1 MGKSSYENR
10 DFRSISNYIR
20 KEKVRRTEF
29 DVKDENSVNEVLEAC
44 EYGSLSLISE
54 GKPYVIALNF
64 VFFENSIFFHGAKEG
79 RKVEAIK
86 SNPNASFL
94 VVKPYSFIP
103 SYFSDT
109 MSASPATQFFASV
122 LFEGT
127 ISFIEDGN
135 KKAKVLNAL
144 MKKFQSEDSFEEIA
158 YEKAMYTKIL
168 DKTAILELK
177 PENISC
183 KIKVGQNLNEEKRNR
198 LIEKLKSRDLE
209 IDEETIKQMKLHS

>member
-1 MGKSSYENR
+1 M
-10 DFRSISNYIR
+10 
-20 KEKVRRTEF
+20 RRAEF
-29 DVKDENSVNEVLEAC
+29 DVKDENSLNEVLETC

-54 GKPYVIALNF
+54 GKPYVVALNF

-79 RKVEAIK
+79 RKIKAIK

-103 SYFSDT
+103 SFFSDT

-122 LFEGT
+122 LIEGN

-135 KKAKVLNAL
+135 IKAKVLNAL

-158 YEKAMYTKIL
+158 YEKAMYTKML
-168 DKTAILELK
+168 DKTAIIELK
-177 PENISC
+177 IETQSC
-183 KIKVGQNLNEEKRNR
+183 KIKVGQNLNEERKNKF
-198 LIEKLKSRDLE
+198 LEKLKNRNSQ
-209 IDEETIKQMKLHS
+209 IDNETIKVMEIYKK

>member
-1 MGKSSYENR
+1 M
-10 DFRSISNYIR
+10 
-20 KEKVRRTEF
+20 RRAEF
-29 DVKDENSVNEVLEAC
+29 DIKDENSINELLESC

-54 GKPYVIALNF
+54 GKPYVVALNF

-79 RKVEAIK
+79 RKIEAIK

-109 MSASPATQFFASV
+109 MAACPATQFFASV

-127 ISFIEDGN
+127 VSFIEDGN
-135 KKAKVLNAL
+135 IKAKVLNAL
-144 MKKFQSEDSFEEIA
+144 MKKFQKEDSFEEIA

-183 KIKVGQNLNEEKRNR
+183 KIKVGQNLNEERKNKF
-198 LIEKLKSRDLE
+198 LEKLKNRNSQ
-209 IDEETIKQMKLHS
+209 IDNETIKQMKIHS

>member
-1 MGKSSYENR
+1 M
-10 DFRSISNYIR
+10 
-20 KEKVRRTEF
+20 RRAEF
-29 DVKDENSVNEVLEAC
+29 DVKDKNSINEILQAC
-44 EYGSLSLISE
+44 EYGTLSLISE
-54 GKPYVIALNF
+54 GKPYVVALNF

-79 RKVEAIK
+79 KKIEAIK

-109 MSASPATQFFASV
+109 MAACPATQFFASV

-135 KKAKVLNAL
+135 IKAKVLNAL
-144 MKKFQSEDSFEEIA
+144 MKKFQSEDSFEEIS
-158 YEKAMYTKIL
+158 YEKAMYTKML
-168 DKTAILELK
+168 DKTAIFELK

-198 LIEKLKSRDLE
+198 LMEKLKSRDLG
-209 IDEETIKQMKLHS
+209 IDEETIKQMNLRS

>member
-1 MGKSSYENR
+1 M
-10 DFRSISNYIR
+10 
-20 KEKVRRTEF
+20 RRAEF
-29 DVKDENSVNEVLEAC
+29 DVKDKNSINEILQAC
-44 EYGSLSLISE
+44 EYGTLSLISE
-54 GKPYVIALNF
+54 GKPYVVALNF

-79 RKVEAIK
+79 KKIEAIK

-109 MSASPATQFFASV
+109 MAACPATQFFASV

-135 KKAKVLNAL
+135 IKAKVLNAL
-144 MKKFQSEDSFEEIA
+144 MKKFQSEDSFEEIS
-158 YEKAMYTKIL
+158 YEKAMYTKML
-168 DKTAILELK
+168 DKTAIFELK
-177 PENISC
+177 PQNISC

-198 LIEKLKSRDLE
+198 LMEKLKSRDLG
-209 IDEETIKQMKLHS
+209 IDEETIKQMNLRS

>member
-1 MGKSSYENR
+1 M
-10 DFRSISNYIR
+10 
-20 KEKVRRTEF
+20 RRAEF
-29 DVKDENSVNEVLEAC
+29 DVKDKNSINEILQAC
-44 EYGSLSLISE
+44 EYGTLSLISE
-54 GKPYVIALNF
+54 GKPYVVALNF

-79 RKVEAIK
+79 KKIEAIK

-109 MSASPATQFFASV
+109 MAACPATQFFASV

-135 KKAKVLNAL
+135 IKAKVLNAL
-144 MKKFQSEDSFEEIA
+144 MKKFQSEDSFEEIS
-158 YEKAMYTKIL
+158 YEKAMYTKML
-168 DKTAILELK
+168 DKTAIFELN
-177 PENISC
+177 PQNISC

-198 LIEKLKSRDLE
+198 LMEKLKSRDLG
-209 IDEETIKQMKLHS
+209 IDEETIKQMNLRS